1 MNPNYALSDIGGLD
15 PIIASLRE
23 SVIYPLQYPGLF
35 SSSALLG
42 APKGVLLFGPPGCG
56 KTMLAKAMAK
66 ESGATFINIAASVIT
81 SKWFGDSNKLIAA
94 LFSLARKTQPS
105 IVFIDEIDSFLRQR
119 QKEDHEATGMMKAE
133 FMTYVPISFGHRS
146 NIEIFSQSVGWPV
159 VQSGSY
165 TGPWSYQSAK

>member
-1 MNPNYALSDIGGLD
+1 
-15 PIIASLRE
+15 
-23 SVIYPLQYPGLF
+23 
-35 SSSALLG
+35 
-42 APKGVLLFGPPGCG
+42 
-56 KTMLAKAMAK
+56 MLAKAMAK

-133 FMTYVPISFGHRS
+133 FMTYVATHFDDDIGIS
-146 NIEIFSQSVGWPV
+146 III
-159 VQSGSY
+159 
-165 TGPWSYQSAK
+165 